1 MFEEIATSAAQL
13 LIIIF
18 SITLF
23 FMVVYGALW
32 LRASRQA
39 KTE

>member
-18 SITLF
+18 GTVIF
-23 FMVVYGALW
+23 FIVVYGALW